1 MMPDDR
7 TITVYDRAAEW
18 AERLLSDAPL
28 AGDEQRVLEAW
39 LDADMA
45 HQDALNAC
53 LELEGVMDG
62 ARGSAWAE
70 ALIAEAD
77 AELAEDIEPAAD
89 AGPAPWRLPGW
100 GPAGIAAAAAVVAIA
115 VALPALMSGPLSP
128 AATDTVAGTQTV
140 AMAAYSTDRGE
151 VRAVPMEDGSI
162 IALNTGTRVETAY
175 TPGERRVTLIDGEAL
190 FQVAHDATRPFIV
203 SAGGHE
209 VRAVGTEFNVY
220 TRADGTTLVT
230 VVEGLVQTR
239 TEGGS
244 FSAALLRAGEQVVLV
259 PGEPASAPARVDPGI
274 AVSWRDGMLVFEN
287 RDLAGIVSEF
297 QRYVELDVTFAD
309 DGLEQLAMSGSF
321 DPQDTEAF
329 LAALERT
336 GSVSVDR
343 NGDQIV
349 LSRAGASSN

>member
-28 AGDEQRVLEAW
+28 AADEQRALEAW

-53 LELEGVMDG
+53 LELEGIVDG

-77 AELAEDIEPAAD
+77 AELADDIEPAD
-89 AGPAPWRLPGW
+89 AAPAPWRLPRW
-100 GPAGIAAAAAVVAIA
+100 VPAGIAAAAAMVAVA
-115 VALPALMSGPLSP
+115 VALPVLMTGRLSP
-128 AATDTVAGTQTV
+128 AATDTASLVFEPV
-140 AMAAYSTDRGE
+140 MAAYSTGRGE
-151 VRAVPMEDGSI
+151 IRAVPLDDGSVI
-162 IALNTGTRVETAY
+162 ELNTGTRVATAF
-175 TPGERRVTLIDGEAL
+175 TPDERRVTLIDGEAL
-190 FQVAHDATRPFIV
+190 FQVAHDPTRPFIV

-244 FSAALLRAGEQVVLV
+244 FSAALLRAGEQVALV
-259 PGEPASAPARVDPGI
+259 PGRPAPAPARVDPGV

-287 RDLAGIVSEF
+287 RELADIVSEF
-297 QRYVELDVTFAD
+297 QRYVDLDVTFAD
-309 DGLEQLAMSGSF
+309 DGLGRLAMSGSF

-336 GSVSVDR
+336 GAVSVGR
-343 NGDQIV
+343 SGGQVV
-349 LSRAGASSN
+349 LSRAGTSAN